1 MKTLL
6 ALLILASASM
16 RDVLP
21 RGGSPGSNRE
31 TPTVT
36 AAPLTLS
43 PEGMQLILDFE
54 VGGGAVY
61 YNRYL
66 IRPSWPGESSG
77 VTIGVGYDLGYNTR
91 AQIAKDW
98 SMLPAGTLARLQSC
112 AGIKGASAK
121 LKLPAVRDILIP
133 WEIALQVYQGKTVPR
148 FASLTEQAY
157 PGTRTMHPHIQSAML
172 SWVFNRGSGIT
183 GSARDREKREIRKAI
198 PSQPASLPPEFRSSK
213 RLWIQTPGLIRRR
226 EAEAKLIETATQ

>member
-1 MKTLL
+1 MKLFL
-6 ALLILASASM
+6 PLLILASASM

-21 RGGSPGSNRE
+21 K
-31 TPTVT
+31 
-36 AAPLTLS
+36 AAPARSVGIPADPLTLS

-91 AQIAKDW
+91 AQIARDW
-98 SMLPAGTLARLQSC
+98 SMLPAGTLARLQDC
-112 AGIKGASAK
+112 AGIKGAAGK
-121 LKLPAVRDILIP
+121 LKVASVRDILIP
-133 WEIALQVYQGKTVPR
+133 WETALSVYQRKTVPR
-148 FASLTEQAY
+148 FAGLTESAY
-157 PGTRTMHPHIQSAML
+157 PGTKTLHPHIQSAIL

-183 GSARDREKREIRKAI
+183 SSARDREKRAIRDAI
-198 PSQPASLPPEFRSSK
+198 PGKPPALPPQFRSSK
-213 RLWIQTPGLIRRR
+213 RLWTNTPGLIRRR
-226 EAEAKLIETATQ
+226 EAEAKLIETALK

>member
-1 MKTLL
+1 MKPLL

-21 RGGSPGSNRE
+21 KPA
-31 TPTVT
+31 PVTVT
-36 AAPLTLS
+36 GIPAAPLTLS

-98 SMLPAGTLARLQSC
+98 SMLPAGTLSRLQDC
-112 AGIKGASAK
+112 AGIKGAAAK
-121 LKLPAVRDILIP
+121 LKTPSVRDILIP
-133 WEIALQVYQGKTVPR
+133 WETALHVYQRKTVPR
-148 FASLTEQAY
+148 FAGLTESAY
-157 PGTRTMHPHIQSAML
+157 PGTRTLHPHIQSAML

-183 GSARDREKREIRKAI
+183 NSARDREKRAIRSSI
-198 PSQPASLPPEFRSSK
+198 PSSPPFLPPQFRSSK
-213 RLWIQTPGLIRRR
+213 RLWTNTPGLIRRR
-226 EAEAKLIETATQ
+226 EAEAKLIETALK